1 MRIAIVADHNG
12 VDFKTRIVAHLEERG
27 HEVDDRGVHGT
38 ETVDYPPLCFDVSRE
53 VLEGRADRAIV
64 IGGTGSGEQMAC
76 NKIAGIRA
84 ALCHRGFIAKIS
96 RANNDS
102 NVLVMGAKVVAP
114 DVGEQITSIWLS
126 TAFTGGRHQRRLEQL
141 AALERGEAL
150 ERTDRPG

>member
-12 VDFKTRIVAHLEERG
+12 IDFKTRIVAHLKDQG

-38 ETVDYPPLCFDVSRE
+38 ELVDYPPLCFDVSRE

-76 NKIAGIRA
+76 NKIPGIRA
-84 ALCHRGFIAKIS
+84 ALCDRGFVARIS

-102 NVLVMGAKVVAP
+102 NVLVMGAKVIAP
-114 DVGEQITSIWLS
+114 DIGERIASIWLS
-126 TAFTGGRHQRRLEQL
+126 TDFSGGRHRRRLEQL
-141 AALERGEAL
+141 AMLERGETL
-150 ERTDRPG
+150 TRSDPSE

>member
-12 VDFKTRIVAHLEERG
+12 VGFKSQIVDHLTELG
-27 HEVDDRGVHGT
+27 HEVDDRGIHGT
-38 ETVDYPPLCFDVSRE
+38 ETVDYPPLCADVSRE

-84 ALCHRGFIAKIS
+84 ALCDRGFIARIS

-102 NVLVMGAKVVAP
+102 NVLVMGAKIVAP
-114 DVGEQITSIWLS
+114 DLGERIVSIWLS
-126 TAFTGGRHQRRLEQL
+126 TEFTGGRHQRRLDQM
-141 AALERGEAL
+141 AALERGETL
-150 ERTDRPG
+150 D